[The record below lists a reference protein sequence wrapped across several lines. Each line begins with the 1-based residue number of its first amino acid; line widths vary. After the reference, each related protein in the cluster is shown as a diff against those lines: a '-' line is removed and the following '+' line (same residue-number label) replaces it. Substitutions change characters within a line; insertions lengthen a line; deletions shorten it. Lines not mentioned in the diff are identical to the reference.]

1 MLGKKTQKFQMSF
14 KFQFDAG
21 NASVLLFTRTYS
33 HHKDVMLSLN
43 NGAPKYMKQNLI
55 ELKREKYNSTVIA
68 GNFNTLLSIRDR
80 TTRQKISEEIEDLN
94 STINQL
100 DLTEIYRIC
109 HLTIAEYTLSLST
122 PGTFSRTDHVLG
134 HKINLNEF
142 KRNEIL

>member
-1 MLGKKTQKFQMSF
+1 MVVWMLGKKTQKFQMSF

-68 GNFNTLLSIRDR
+68 GNFNTLLSIMDR
-80 TTRQKISEEIEDLN
+80 FIRQKNESGNIGLKLYVRLDEPNRNKTIHPTASE
-94 STINQL
+94 
-100 DLTEIYRIC
+100 
-109 HLTIAEYTLSLST
+109 
-122 PGTFSRTDHVLG
+122 
-134 HKINLNEF
+134 
-142 KRNEIL
+142 